1 MRPLCSIVLVLLF
14 TTNGFSQPNPR
25 HLEEVAY
32 DKIRNRLI
40 LFGGAELVNGR
51 PEEPSMVYEWDGA
64 NWKRFET
71 PGPQG
76 RRGHGWV
83 YDENRKE
90 TILIGGVTE
99 GKILKDSVVFDV
111 WSWNGSNWK
120 SHNTDCPV
128 KEPEAVYDPVNKR
141 ILVYGDANNKTAIN
155 YNVETAFELWE
166 YKSGK
171 WKKLS
176 AEGPSIISSRMIA
189 FDSKRNRLVIPVFDE
204 QQMIVWEWTGQVWEK
219 IVCENACPVYRTR
232 FALAYDPVEKE
243 TFLFGGLTQ
252 ERSQVGDFWKWDGKR
267 WEQVET
273 KERPSVRNSA
283 HFAFCNDQLIL
294 YGGSIPKVLPA
305 KGIEACNE
313 MWSWKNGVWK
323 SVK

>member
-1 MRPLCSIVLVLLF
+1 MRLLCSIVLILF
-14 TTNGFSQPNPR
+14 FATTVFSQPNPR

-51 PEEPSMVYEWDGA
+51 PEEPSMVYEWDGT
-64 NWKRFET
+64 NWKRLES

-76 RRGHGWV
+76 RRGHGWI

-99 GKILKDSVVFDV
+99 GKVLKDSVVFDV
-111 WSWNGSNWK
+111 WSWNGSSWK
-120 SHNTDCPV
+120 LHTTNCPV
-128 KEPEAVYDPVNKR
+128 KEPETVYDPVNKR

-155 YNVETAFELWE
+155 YNAATAFELWE

-176 AEGPSIISSRMIA
+176 DAGPSIISSRMIA
-189 FDSKRNRLVIPVFDE
+189 FDSERNRLVIPVFDQ

-219 IVCENACPVYRTR
+219 IVCENNCPVYRTR
-232 FALAYDPVEKE
+232 FALAYDQVEKE

-252 ERSQVGDFWKWDGKR
+252 ERSQSGDFWKWNGKR
-267 WEQVET
+267 WDSIENQRT
-273 KERPSVRNSA
+273 SLCKKTQHILLSARN
-283 HFAFCNDQLIL
+283 N
-294 YGGSIPKVLPA
+294 
-305 KGIEACNE
+305 
-313 MWSWKNGVWK
+313 
-323 SVK
+323 